1 MEMEKE
7 NNYDTKQTFDDE
19 FTIPVQKKFLSVMIH
34 DPQWTMINGLEVIK
48 PEYFDNHYLQ
58 NICKWI
64 IKYCKKYKSIP
75 TKLVLKQKAQ
85 NLVNDKSLS
94 PKEYYQYQEL
104 IEEIFNV
111 SESDDYE
118 FFKQKA
124 VTFAQTA
131 TWKAALYDATNCLKI
146 HNYEEAISKFKE
158 VLSIGMEK
166 DLGIDFSKQTTDE
179 LIQLISETYDKANMV
194 KTGIDG
200 WDKALGGGFTR
211 NNLHIVAAPPGGG
224 KSRIMA
230 FLAKQALMA
239 GKKVVFITLELTEA
253 ETAANLNTAVTGFT
267 IYDLLKPENRDEF
280 NKKRTAFKNTFGDD
294 LFIKF
299 YRPGTVNTDTLHNY
313 IRKIMS
319 ERKEELGGIEWKPD
333 FIIVDYMDKLLPI
346 QKLVGRSYEDM
357 GAVANDLKN
366 LAISFD
372 CPVLSGSQLGKYSW
386 NTKDDDVV
394 SMDSISE
401 SAQKIHLA
409 HSMTTINSNP
419 GEKALNRAR
428 LFLAKSRSGIA
439 NSIVWV
445 ENNLGKCSVREI
457 EQWDP
462 STVNSDVGYKIKS
475 SSTQK

>member
-1 MEMEKE
+1 MEEL
-7 NNYDTKQTFDDE
+7 NTNVKQSFDEE
-19 FTIPVQKKFLSVMIH
+19 FNLPVQKKFLSVMIH
-34 DPQWTMINGLEVIK
+34 DKQWTLLNGLEVIK
-48 PEYFDNHYLQ
+48 PEYFENHYLQ

-64 IKYCKKYKSIP
+64 RDYCKKHKAIP
-75 TKLVLKQKAQ
+75 TQLVLKQKAED
-85 NLVNDKSLS
+85 LVNKYSLT
-94 PKEYYQYQEL
+94 PKEYFQYQQL
-104 IEEIFNV
+104 IEEIFDV

-118 FFKQKA
+118 YFKEKA

-146 HNYEEAISKFKE
+146 HNYEEALNKFKE
-158 VLSIGMEK
+158 VLDIGMEK
-166 DLGIDFSKQTTDE
+166 DLGIDYSKRTSDE
-179 LIQLISETYDKANMV
+179 FIAAINNIYDKSNMI

-211 NNLHIVAAPPGGG
+211 NNLHIIAAPPGGG

-230 FLAKQALMA
+230 FLAKQALMN
-239 GKKVVFITLELTEA
+239 GKRVILITLELTAEETEA
-253 ETAANLNTAVTGFT
+253 LINTSVTGFS
-267 IYDLLKPENRDEF
+267 IYDLLKPENREDYD
-280 NKKRTAFKNTFGDD
+280 KKKNNFINTFGAD

-299 YRPGTVNTDTLHNY
+299 YRPGTINTDTIHNY
-313 IRKIMS
+313 IRKVMI
-319 ERKEELGGIEWKPD
+319 ERKEELGGVEWKPD

-346 QKLVGRSYEDM
+346 QKMVSRSYEDM

-386 NTKDDDVV
+386 NTKADDVV

-419 GEKALNRAR
+419 GEKALSRAR
-428 LFLAKSRSGIA
+428 LFLAKSRTGMA

-462 STVNSDVGYKIKS
+462 KTINENVGYTIKS
-475 SSTQK
+475 ASGQSK